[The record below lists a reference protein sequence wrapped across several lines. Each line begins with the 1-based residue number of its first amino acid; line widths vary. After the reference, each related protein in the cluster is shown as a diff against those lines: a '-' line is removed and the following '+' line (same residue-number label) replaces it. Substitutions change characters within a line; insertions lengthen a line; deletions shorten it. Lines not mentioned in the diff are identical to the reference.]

1 MEQHAARP
9 PEGVLV
15 PSRRDGAKRRSC
27 RSITTVVLG
36 LLMAIVAGCAT
47 TPAGRVV
54 PQSAE
59 IALPLELAGRFSTTY
74 IATLPE
80 TKRESASG
88 RFALFKDASRLTV
101 DLISPF
107 GQTIARAEHVDGSPA
122 TLLTADNRRFTG
134 ATLDEVFERAI
145 GIRVP
150 AEKLPDWLSD
160 RFEQVVM
167 RSADGQ
173 DVKARDSGWDIERSG
188 GRWDLV
194 WHEGTQRIEVR
205 LLLDA
210 P

>member
-1 MEQHAARP
+1 MR
-9 PEGVLV
+9 LL
-15 PSRRDGAKRRSC
+15 RSA
-27 RSITTVVLG
+27 
-36 LLMAIVAGCAT
+36 LLAGWVALSAGCTT
-47 TPAGRVV
+47 TPTAPVSPPAGK
-54 PQSAE
+54 
-59 IALPLELAGRFSTTY
+59 IAQPLELAGRFSTTY

-88 RFALFKDASRLTV
+88 RFQIFKDTSRLTV

-107 GQTIARAEHVDGSPA
+107 GQTIARAEHLAGQQA
-122 TLLTADNRRFTG
+122 TLQTADNRLFTG
-134 ATLDEVFERAI
+134 ETLDEVFQRAI

-150 AEKLPDWLSD
+150 AEKLPAWLSN
-160 RFEQVVM
+160 RFEEVVEQ
-167 RSADGQ
+167 SADGRHI
-173 DVKARDSGWDIERSG
+173 KARDAGWDIDRNG